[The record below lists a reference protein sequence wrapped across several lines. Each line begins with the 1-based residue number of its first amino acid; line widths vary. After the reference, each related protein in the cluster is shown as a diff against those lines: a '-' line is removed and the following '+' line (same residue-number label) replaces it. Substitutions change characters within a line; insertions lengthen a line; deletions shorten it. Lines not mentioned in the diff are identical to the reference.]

1 MITSEAGRARHRM
14 RILGAIT
21 TLALACLG
29 AGAAATRASAAA
41 KSTAVQIGA
50 VVPLSGS
57 SAAAG
62 VAIEHGAQLALQQ
75 ANSAKLVPGVTFSLT
90 AASDVSGAGTPAG
103 TAGATGIKT
112 LIADG
117 QVPGIIAPFD
127 TPTALGELPL
137 ANRAPVAAVSASA
150 TDSCLTVTGAFGCTG
165 NAAELPTV
173 QPTGRTTFFR
183 VVPADGLQG
192 NALADYLSKSGLYH
206 TAYVVDDASQTG
218 AAASITFADEW
229 KVQGGVPLG
238 HASVAPTAS
247 YVNLLTQIA
256 ALKPDVIVY
265 TGQSEAEG
273 IALRQQMRQIAGL
286 SNEPFAATSALHTT
300 AFAQTIGLNGGAT
313 WVVAPEPVISQ
324 LPSAATFAAQ
334 YQTKFG
340 TPSTDA
346 ARGYDSAEALV
357 LAIKATVAGGA
368 KPPTSAG
375 SSAAAFRAA
384 VIAALARTAFTGA
397 DGPIAFTAGGDLQQG
412 SVQVD
417 RLSVSAGKPS
427 WTPGGVILV
436 AAPTAVVTTLTPG
449 ALDFGRVATQATSQ
463 LSLQLTNTGLVPA
476 AVGSVTVGGAGFQL
490 AGTTCTTANL
500 QPSAQCTVTVRFA
513 PTAAAT
519 VSGTLTVKSISGATL
534 QTATLRGTGVTPIV
548 LPAAVYVGNGGN
560 SSVRSF
566 TLPLRA
572 NQPPATIVAGAD
584 TQLDGT
590 AAVALDAFGDLYVI
604 NAGNESVTTYRGD
617 ATGDAKPMSTL
628 SGPDTGLANPSAIA
642 LDRSGRLYVANAA
655 ANTVTVYASG
665 AGGDASPI
673 RTISGLFGPS
683 GLVID
688 SAGNLWVADSPG
700 NNLERFGPNDTKPAA
715 TISGSDTQL
724 SGPQSLALDGAGNV
738 LVADEYSSA
747 VTAYSPSASG
757 DVAPAYSIGGP
768 ATGLDFPVGL
778 DVDTAGN
785 LYVSNVFANT
795 LTVYSATARANTAPT
810 ATLSGSGLA
819 APEHLAVTPPLA
831 VNTRSLPRARAHRRY
846 RTRLVA
852 TFGIRPYHWNIQRG
866 RLPRGVRL
874 DSATGVLAGR
884 PRRPGRFRVHVQVAD
899 GLHPADIAGRT
910 LTLIVGKR

>member
-1 MITSEAGRARHRM
+1 MITSEAGRARRRM

-29 AGAAATRASAAA
+29 AGAAATGASAAA
-41 KSTAVQIGA
+41 KSTAVKIGA

-75 ANSAKLVPGVTFSLT
+75 ANSSKLVPGVTFSLT
-90 AASDVSGAGTPAG
+90 AASDVGGAGTPD
-103 TAGATGIKT
+103 GATGATRIKA
-112 LIADG
+112 LIANG

-137 ANRAPVAAVSASA
+137 ANRAPVATVSASA
-150 TDSCLTVTGAFGCTG
+150 TDSCLTVAGAFGCTG

-192 NALADYLSKSGLYH
+192 KALADFLYKNRFYRK
-206 TAYVVDDASQTG
+206 AYVIDDASQTG

-229 KVQGGVPLG
+229 KLQGGAVMG

-265 TGQSEAEG
+265 TGQSEATG
-273 IALRQQMRQIAGL
+273 IALRQQMGQIAAL
-286 SNEPFAATSALHTT
+286 SNEAFAATSALHTT
-300 AFAQTIGLNGGAT
+300 AFTQTIASNGGPA
-313 WVVAPEPVISQ
+313 WVVAPEPLISQ

-346 ARGYDSAEALV
+346 ARGYDGAQALV
-357 LAIKATVAGGA
+357 LAIRATVAGGA
-368 KPPTSAG
+368 KPPVSAG

-397 DGPIAFTAGGDLQQG
+397 DGPIAFTVGGDLQQG
-412 SVQVD
+412 SVEID
-417 RLSVSAGKPS
+417 TLSVSAGNPS
-427 WTPGGVILV
+427 WTPGGVIPV
-436 AAPTAVVTTLTPG
+436 AQPTAVTTLSPG
-449 ALDFGRVATQATSQ
+449 ALDFGRIATQATSQ
-463 LSLQLTNTGLVPA
+463 LTLQLTNTGLVPA

-490 AGTTCTTANL
+490 ASTTCTTSNL

-513 PTAAAT
+513 PSAAGT
-519 VSGTLTVKSISGATL
+519 VSGTLAVKSISGATL
-534 QTATLRGTGVTPIV
+534 QTATLTGTGVTPIV

-572 NQPPATIVAGAD
+572 NQSPATTVAGAD

-604 NAGNESVTTYRGD
+604 NADNASVTTYRGD
-617 ATGDAKPMSTL
+617 ATGDTKPVSTL

-642 LDRSGRLYVANAA
+642 IDRSGRLYVANAA
-655 ANTVTVYASG
+655 ANTVTVYAPG
-665 AGGDASPI
+665 ASGDASPI

-688 SAGNLWVADSPG
+688 STGNLWVANSPG
-700 NNLERFGPNDTKPAA
+700 NSLERFGPSDVKPAA
-715 TISGSDTQL
+715 TITGPDTQL
-724 SGPQSLALDGAGNV
+724 SGPQSLALDRAGNV
-738 LVADEYSSA
+738 LVANKYSSTI
-747 VTAYSPSASG
+747 TAYSPSANG

-778 DVDTAGN
+778 DVDSAGN

-795 LTVYSATARANTAPT
+795 ITVYSATARANTPPT
-810 ATLSGSGLA
+810 ATVSGSGLA
-819 APEHLAVTPPLA
+819 APDHLAVTPPLA
-831 VNTRSLPRARAHRRY
+831 INTRSLPRARAHRRY
-846 RTRLVA
+846 HTRLIA
-852 TFGIRPYHWNIQRG
+852 TFGVRPYRWNIQRG

-874 DSATGVLAGR
+874 DSATGVIAGR
-884 PRRPGRFRVHVQVAD
+884 PRRPGRFRVRVRVTD
-899 GLHPADIAGRT
+899 GLHPADISSRT
-910 LTLIVGKR
+910 LTLSVGRR